1 MNNGAVEEVR
11 AVSIGDVLLPKDRTI
26 LEREFMEFRPF
37 GVDEQGEKIRDLTG
51 MSLRATVVYLETS
64 MARRHGEAAG
74 RQAVQELCAL
84 LNRRIRD
91 PVYHVTPA
99 FLKNTWNSYSY
110 EFTAYLYEFCEQISG
125 DPRFVFLGGME
136 KASPIMQVL
145 ARPFSLAQIYGMFP
159 YFGNKFASGSIECRV
174 VSVSNNAATLAMR
187 FSDRTLRKFG
197 PYRRRCTYVMCQA
210 AQGIMAAVPARV
222 HGLAPAT
229 LKDVSCIAND
239 DEWCQWDITW
249 QSEPALAWKRRFWSM
264 FDRRSASMTSLSADQ
279 SPEILTRQIDRLF
292 PTTPTARTGGG
303 VEEAE
308 RIAEGSAGAPGDH
321 RLTEPVS
328 FLSGRARDV
337 RSSKAGKKDLSGYL
351 WGALAGVGTSV
362 LLRILYPGMSLAEI
376 LLGGLIPLLLAGT
389 WVNWRLRKDS
399 QQREA
404 LIHEQI
410 DFVESRHEELREA
423 YLEQEQTRVELR
435 RTVNHLTVLHRAGLL
450 FSSTLDREELL
461 DKVLETLTRDLHYDR
476 AMISFFDP
484 FRRVIHGA
492 RLAGVAPEVQEFAR
506 SREIPLSDP
515 LTPEGTVLL
524 QGKPLLIGD
533 VREVFDRLHP
543 LNQQLV
549 RLTGTKSLMVV
560 PLKTKDRILGSMM
573 VDRMQEHGLNQEDFD
588 ILITFAHQVAIALD
602 NASAYQQIEE
612 LNVGLEAKVQERTA
626 ELERADRLRSQFLSH
641 VSHELKT
648 PLTSIKGFLQNM
660 LDGLAG
666 GVTEK
671 QQRYL
676 MRMLD
681 NSERLIRMIEDLL
694 DRTRIQTG
702 KLELAPAELDV
713 GHSVTD
719 VIEQLRPLAQAKRQQ
734 IDVALPAAPLLV
746 WADRDRLFQI
756 VINLVQNAMKFTPEE
771 GRITVTV
778 AQHGHR
784 HAGISVRDTG
794 PGIPPEYV
802 EKIFDP
808 FFRVKQARTGVKG
821 LGLGLSIVRT
831 LVELHGGAITARN
844 NPEGGAELQFTI
856 PLRVRSDHPIQA
868 QGSGPFHVLVVD
880 DDKDIRQ
887 WLADRLGAKG
897 HQVCAES
904 DGVRAVEAVRIARF
918 SGVILDIGLPSIDGL
933 EVLKRIRE
941 IDQSVPVVMMTAS
954 GARDSAV
961 QAIGIGAQ
969 AYLLKPFD
977 ADELQR
983 VMDSWFRTV

>member
-1 MNNGAVEEVR
+1 MNSSVVESVR
-11 AVSIGDVLLPKDRTI
+11 PVTSGYSLLPKDRTI

-37 GVDEQGEKIRDLTG
+37 GVDEQGEKIRDLSG
-51 MSLRATVVYLETS
+51 MSIRATVIYLETS

-74 RQAVQELCAL
+74 QQAVQQLCAL
-84 LNRRIRD
+84 LNQRIKD

-110 EFTAYLYEFCEQISG
+110 EFTAYLYEFCERISG
-125 DPRFVFLGGME
+125 DPGFVFLGGME

-174 VSVSNNAATLAMR
+174 VGVSNSAATLAMR
-187 FSDRTLRKFG
+187 FSDPTLRKFG
-197 PYRRRCTYVMCQA
+197 PYRRRCAFLMCQA

-229 LKDVSCIAND
+229 LKEVSCIAND

-249 QSEPALAWKRRFWSM
+249 QGEPVLDWKRRFWRM
-264 FDRRSASMTSLSADQ
+264 VAGRPERTILLPAEQ
-279 SPEILTRQIDRLF
+279 SPEMLTSQIDRLF
-292 PTTPTARTGGG
+292 PSTPMTRTARGLKESERTSG
-303 VEEAE
+303 V
-308 RIAEGSAGAPGDH
+308 SAGSPADH
-321 RLTEPVS
+321 PLTQPVS
-328 FLSGRARDV
+328 LSTWRATDV
-337 RSSKAGKKDLSGYL
+337 RTSKETKADLAGYL
-351 WGALAGVGTSV
+351 WGVLAGVSTSG
-362 LLRILYPGMSLAEI
+362 LLRLLYPEMSLAEI
-376 LLGGLIPLLLAGT
+376 LLGGLIPILLAGT
-389 WVNWRLRKDS
+389 WINWHLRKDS
-399 QQREA
+399 QRREA

-435 RTVNHLTVLHRAGLL
+435 RTVRHLTVLHQAGLL
-450 FSSTLDREELL
+450 FSSTLDRDVLL
-461 DKVLETLTRDLHYDR
+461 EKVLETLTRDLHYDR

-492 RLAGVAPEVQEFAR
+492 RVVGVAPEVQEFAR
-506 SREIPLSDP
+506 SRVIPLSDP
-515 LTPEGTVLL
+515 LTPEGMVLL

-533 VREVFDRLHP
+533 VREVFHRLHP

-549 RLTGTKSLMVV
+549 QLTGTKSLIVV

-573 VDRMQEHGLNQEDFD
+573 VDRVQEHSLSQEDFEV
-588 ILITFAHQVAIALD
+588 LITFAHQVAIALD

-626 ELERADRLRSQFLSH
+626 ELEQADRLRSQFLSH

-666 GVTEK
+666 AVTEK

-676 MRMLD
+676 GRMLD
-681 NSERLIRMIEDLL
+681 NSDRLIRMIDDLL

-702 KLELAPAELDV
+702 KLELAPVELDV
-713 GHSVTD
+713 GHSVMD

-734 IDVALPAAPLLV
+734 IDVALPAVPLLV
-746 WADRDRLFQI
+746 LADQDRLFQI

-771 GRITVTV
+771 GRITVMV
-778 AQHGHR
+778 AQHGSR

-794 PGIPPEYV
+794 PGIPPEYLD
-802 EKIFDP
+802 KIFDP

-831 LVELHGGAITARN
+831 LVELHGGTIDARN
-844 NPEGGAELQFTI
+844 NPDGGAELYFTV
-856 PLRVRSDHPIQA
+856 PLRVLSDQLVHVQA
-868 QGSGPFHVLVVD
+868 GRTFHVLVVD
-880 DDKDIRQ
+880 DDKDIRE
-887 WLADRLGAKG
+887 WMADRLGAKG
-897 HQVCAES
+897 HAVRAES
-904 DGVRAVEAVRIARF
+904 DGLRAVEAVRLERF
-918 SGVILDIGLPSIDGL
+918 SGVILDIGLPSIHGL

-941 IDQSVPVVMMTAS
+941 IDQSLPVVMMTAS
-954 GARDSAV
+954 GARDSAA

>member
-1 MNNGAVEEVR
+1 MNNSVVEDVR
-11 AVSIGDVLLPKDRTI
+11 TVSLGDVLLPKDRTI

-64 MARRHGEAAG
+64 MARRHGEATG
-74 RQAVQELCAL
+74 RQAVQELCVL
-84 LNRRIRD
+84 LNQRIRD

-110 EFTAYLYEFCEQISG
+110 EFTAYLYEFCERISG

-174 VSVSNNAATLAMR
+174 VSVSKNAATLAMR

-229 LKDVSCIAND
+229 LNDVSCIAND

-264 FDRRSASMTSLSADQ
+264 FDRRSRSMTSLSVDQ

-292 PTTPTARTGGG
+292 PTAPMARMGGG
-303 VEEAE
+303 EKEAE
-308 RIAEGSAGAPGDH
+308 RIAEGSAGVPDDH

-328 FLSGRARDV
+328 LLSGRAREV
-337 RSSKAGKKDLSGYL
+337 RSSKARKKDLTGYL

-362 LLRILYPGMSLAEI
+362 LLRILYPEMSLAEI

-533 VREVFDRLHP
+533 VREVCDRLHP
-543 LNQQLV
+543 LNQKLV
-549 RLTGTKSLMVV
+549 RLTGAKSLMVV

-573 VDRMQEHGLNQEDFD
+573 VDRMQEHGLNQEDLD

-626 ELERADRLRSQFLSH
+626 ELEQADRLRSQFLSH

-702 KLELAPAELDV
+702 KLELAPEALDV

-734 IDVALPAAPLLV
+734 IDLALPAAPLLV

-756 VINLVQNAMKFTPEE
+756 VINLVQNAMKFTPEG

-778 AQHGHR
+778 APHSHR
-784 HAGISVRDTG
+784 HAGVSVRDTG

-831 LVELHGGAITARN
+831 LVELHGGIITARN

-856 PLRVRSDHPIQA
+856 PLRVQSDHPPPA
-868 QGSGPFHVLVVD
+868 GESGPFNVLVVD

-887 WLADRLGAKG
+887 WLADRIGAQG
-897 HQVCAES
+897 HQVCAEG
-904 DGVRAVEAVRIARF
+904 DGQKAVEAVRTARF

-941 IDQSVPVVMMTAS
+941 IDQAVPVVMMTAS

-961 QAIGIGAQ
+961 QAIGSGAQ